1 MTGIQCIDNKLY
13 YFNADGVLE
22 NGKTFGVDVSKYQ
35 KNIDWNQIKKAGVS
49 FVIVRIGYRGYG
61 ASGTL
66 VLDPMF
72 EEHFTNVKNAGLKVG
87 VYFFSQATTE
97 GGSQGGSLCLRL
109 CTERTQAGLPHLL

>member
-1 MTGIQCIDNKLY
+1 M
-13 YFNADGVLE
+13 
-22 NGKTFGVDVSKYQ
+22 
-35 KNIDWNQIKKAGVS
+35 S

-97 GGSQGGSLCLRL
+97 
-109 CTERTQAGLPHLL
+109 